1 MTELEVRIEKIVAG
15 GDGLARHEGRVVF
28 VPGSAPGERHR
39 VRVLREKADYVRAVS
54 VEVLESS
61 PDRRTP
67 PCPYYESC
75 GGCRLMHL
83 RPEAQ
88 LEAKRLI
95 LLEGIERATREPYDE
110 PLPLHSAKDTFY
122 RNRLRFHVAFVGNA
136 PIAGF
141 RRRESR
147 EIVDIDRCLLGTETL
162 NRVWERIRP
171 RSRRGSP
178 PRPSGRRGG
187 ARGIDRTSQGGS
199 PPGFLVSSIDG
210 LRAFEEGRRESL
222 VAELGLVGMVAAVD
236 EDRGGG
242 PGAARDCPY
251 VEHRVSG
258 FTLRQSVG
266 SFFQSNRF
274 LLRGSRLDR
283 RRRLPRGGSRRP
295 RSRSVLR
302 RRSFRPSPFEA
313 AAERPRC
320 REPRPRPRRRAE
332 QRRARGLRR
341 KPESAVSARR
351 RFGLRRAGEA
361 RRDRRGH
368 PGPPARRAFAGTH
381 RGARKEP
388 VALVSLRFL
397 RPAGALPRRRPLS
410 ASTVSF
416 FQRPRALRSLPE
428 HAPLRDC
435 RALLRRALNVRPT
448 CQPPDRGPY

>member
-28 VPGSAPGERHR
+28 VPGSVPGERHR
-39 VRVLREKADYVRAVS
+39 VRALREKADYVRAVS

-88 LEAKRLI
+88 LEAKRLV
-95 LLEGIERATREPYDE
+95 LLEGIERATREPYDN
-110 PLPLHSAKDTFY
+110 PPPLHSAKDTFY

-162 NRVWERIRP
+162 NRVWERIRNALAED
-171 RSRRGSP
+171 RRLARAVVAVELEESVDQP
-178 PRPSGRRGG
+178 GRIA
-187 ARGIDRTSQGGS
+187 AR
-199 PPGFLVSSIDG
+199 FLVSSIDG

-222 VAELGLVGMVAAVD
+222 VADLGLVGLVAAVD

-242 PGAARDCPY
+242 PGARSGLSY

-274 LLRGSRLDR
+274 LLEDLVSTVVAGSPEEEAARRGLDLFCGVGLFALPLSKRLPNVLGVESHGLALDDAR
-283 RRRLPRGGSRRP
+283 NNAERAVSEGSQRVRFLRGDASAYAARAKLAATDVVILDPPRGGLSP
-295 RSRSVLR
+295 VLIEALGKSPL
-302 RRSFRPSPFEA
+302 RSFRYVSCDPPALSRDAVRLREHGFVFQRLELFDLFPNTHHFETF
-313 AAERPRC
+313 
-320 REPRPRPRRRAE
+320 
-332 QRRARGLRR
+332 ARF
-341 KPESAVSARR
+341 V
-351 RFGLRRAGEA
+351 
-361 RRDRRGH
+361 RRG
-368 PGPPARRAFAGTH
+368 
-381 RGARKEP
+381 
-388 VALVSLRFL
+388 
-397 RPAGALPRRRPLS
+397 
-410 ASTVSF
+410 
-416 FQRPRALRSLPE
+416 
-428 HAPLRDC
+428 
-435 RALLRRALNVRPT
+435 
-448 CQPPDRGPY
+448 